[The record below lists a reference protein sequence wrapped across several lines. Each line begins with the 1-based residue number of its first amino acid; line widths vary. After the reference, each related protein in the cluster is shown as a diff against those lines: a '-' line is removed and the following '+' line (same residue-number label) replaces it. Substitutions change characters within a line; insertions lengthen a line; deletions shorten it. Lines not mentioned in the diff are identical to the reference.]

1 MTLMLVYCD
10 DPPSHTANPLSLYIT
25 DPNPIVPKD
34 VYIALTRDPGFGNSG
49 NSTARL
55 RGKRGDRNLLWARNE
70 GQVREVRDA
79 GTVLPP
85 KATRRTRPGQRLP
98 DPPIHETREKWS
110 PRCRWCGQRGGRWKA
125 DDRDEVFSQLAQR
138 GITGVSPTALGG
150 VPGACAAPATRHAV
164 PHRTVT

>member
-85 KATRRTRPGQRLP
+85 RRHAGRGPARDYRIHQSMRPEKSGPRGVGGAVSAAAAGRPTTATKSSASWR
-98 DPPIHETREKWS
+98 S
-110 PRCRWCGQRGGRWKA
+110 
-125 DDRDEVFSQLAQR
+125 
-138 GITGVSPTALGG
+138 GVSPGCRL
-150 VPGACAAPATRHAV
+150 PLWAAFLARVLLPPHVTRYHTG
-164 PHRTVT
+164 R